1 MTHPIENLMQ
11 SSLTQIKEL
20 ADVNT
25 VIGTPLVTEDS
36 TMILPVSKV
45 CMGLLVGGGEYT
57 CLTPVKKSGA
67 DTENGSN
74 YPFAG
79 ASAVGM
85 CLTPLAFLAVQNGT
99 VRVLP
104 AKQECAA
111 ERMVDLIPQTL
122 STIERLLREL
132 LPNLVNPNGCGC
144 SQRQNQSDDN
154 QQTAAQQSTDDTTD

>member
-1 MTHPIENLMQ
+1 MQ

-25 VIGTPLVTEDS
+25 VIGTPIVTEDS
-36 TMILPVSKV
+36 TMVLPVSKV
-45 CMGLLVGGGEYT
+45 CMGLLVGGGEYNT
-57 CLTPVKKSGA
+57 MTPVKRSG
-67 DTENGSN
+67 TEAETNGK

-104 AKQECAA
+104 AKQENAA
-111 ERMVDLIPQTL
+111 ERIIDLIPQTV
-122 STIERLLREL
+122 STLERLLREFL
-132 LPNLVNPNGCGC
+132 SKQDCC
-144 SQRQNQSDDN
+144 SG
-154 QQTAAQQSTDDTTD
+154 TASQDQGTAPMDAESE